1 MYQKNQELQ
10 TRASTLNPA
19 SSNET
24 SDRDHDFLRGLVY
37 AHNRA
42 NANTAEVH
50 QASATLEAV
59 VELLIEGGVLDRE
72 ALEVRQQEAAE
83 QLRHQYLGRGM
94 AVAMQE
100 FGTSKYAFQNGAEVD
115 CQNHVHL
122 CRAACCLIPL
132 ALSREDVQ
140 EGIVRWDLGQP
151 YIIARDRD
159 GYCVHLDRETYRCAV
174 YAQRPIPCRGYDC
187 RNDKRVWLDFE
198 KKVLHPRVHELD
210 CPACLDVGDTRAV
223 SRRR

>member
-1 MYQKNQELQ
+1 VNKHSPTPNGFESELI
-10 TRASTLNPA
+10 
-19 SSNET
+19 
-24 SDRDHDFLRGLVY
+24 RGLLY

-50 QASATLEAV
+50 QACATMQAA

-72 ALEVRQQEAAE
+72 AFEARRQEAAE

-100 FGTSKYAFQNGAEVD
+100 FSTSKYAFQDGAEID
-115 CQNHVHL
+115 CKDRVHL
-122 CRAACCLIPL
+122 CKAACCRLPL

-140 EGIVRWDLGQP
+140 EGIVHWDLGQP
-151 YIIARDRD
+151 YILARGRD
-159 GYCVHLDRETYRCAV
+159 GYCVHLDRETYGCLV

-187 RNDKRVWLDFE
+187 REDKRIWLDFE
-198 KKVLHPRVHELD
+198 NKVVNARIDEPDWPE
-210 CPACLDVGDTRAV
+210 CIETEAV
-223 SRRR
+223 TAAGGEG